1 MVNAIRTRFEGQR
14 GLLWGQVTEAV
25 DEKSTSDMG
34 AHDHTQVLPR
44 KVITGHRLAGGM
56 HSDNY
61 YRADGAKV
69 N

>member
-1 MVNAIRTRFEGQR
+1 MKAIRTRFGGQHD
-14 GLLWGQVTEAV
+14 LVWGQVTEVV

-34 AHDHTQVLPR
+34 AHDHTQFLPG
-44 KVITGHRLAGGM
+44 KVVTRHKIARGM

-61 YRADGAKV
+61 YGADGAKG